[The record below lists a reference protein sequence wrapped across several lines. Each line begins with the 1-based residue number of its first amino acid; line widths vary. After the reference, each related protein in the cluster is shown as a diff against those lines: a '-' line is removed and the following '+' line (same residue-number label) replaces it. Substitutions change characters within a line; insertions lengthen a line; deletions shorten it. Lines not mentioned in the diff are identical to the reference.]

1 MHTMALVALVL
12 SIAFGYDIAQH
23 PVYNF
28 VHVPKCGGSEIK
40 YLLHFWAR
48 HVKGGFLFQG
58 PAWPRS
64 KLGNSATLDVALA
77 STPNLVSI
85 GGHMGFGLHNRPE
98 AHHFAPRPVKY
109 ITMLRDPGRRMA
121 SMYEFNMR
129 GRQARGDFGIKYT
142 GTGDS
147 YALTFEQWL
156 LEKGRAEGT
165 LEEHSGYWDPW
176 SLNNSMTRQLCCFV
190 MFSHSGYSLQLRCSA
205 TLATASCAIDNL
217 AEYTVI
223 GLTDYMDE
231 SITLIQQLT
240 GMADLRPKRFL
251 DQNRNPHDTS
261 VDLDFLSTSADSYFS
276 EMLRWDNQVYY
287 HAQRRFWSDYRQVLH
302 SETEMQT
309 RDRSD
314 NVLFRAI

>member
-1 MHTMALVALVL
+1 
-12 SIAFGYDIAQH
+12 
-23 PVYNF
+23 
-28 VHVPKCGGSEIK
+28 
-40 YLLHFWAR
+40 
-48 HVKGGFLFQG
+48 
-58 PAWPRS
+58 
-64 KLGNSATLDVALA
+64 
-77 STPNLVSI
+77 
-85 GGHMGFGLHNRPE
+85 MGFGLHNRPE

-190 MFSHSGYSLQLRCSA
+190 MFSHSGYSLQPRCSA

-261 VDLDFLSTSADSYFS
+261 VDLDFLSPSADSYFS
-276 EMLRWDNQVYY
+276 QMLRWDNKVYY
-287 HAQRRFWSDYRQVLH
+287 YAQRRFWSDYRQVLH

-314 NVLFRAI
+314 NVLFLAI